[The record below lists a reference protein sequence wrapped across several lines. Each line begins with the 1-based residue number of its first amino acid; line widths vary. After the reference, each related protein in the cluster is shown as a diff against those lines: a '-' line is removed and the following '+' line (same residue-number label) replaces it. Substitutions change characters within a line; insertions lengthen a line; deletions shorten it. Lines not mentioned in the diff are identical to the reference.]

1 MAPCPK
7 IMDAILQ
14 ALLQGILLGGF
25 YAAMVLGFSVI
36 WGVMGVIN
44 LAHGEYLMIGAYLAW
59 ILSTYFGLDP
69 FTSLIVIMPLMF
81 GLGYLVQGLLIN
93 RIVERPHLMALLVTF
108 GLGIAMANVV
118 KLLYT
123 ADPKYINISY
133 GGATEIA
140 GLTFP
145 IVKSLIFVA
154 SLLMMLALALFLQR
168 SRLGKAI
175 RAAAQNKNAARIVGI
190 NINQVYAITAGICI
204 ALTGAAGAMISL
216 TVPVY
221 PFMGPPFTLKAFTI
235 TALGGLGRIPGAL
248 IGGLVLGITEVMI
261 ARFVPNIGTNLGVA
275 ISFVLLVIVLIVRPQ
290 GILQGLRPLN
300 EED

>member
-1 MAPCPK
+1 
-7 IMDAILQ
+7 MDAILE
-14 ALLQGILLGGF
+14 ALIQGILLGGF
-25 YAAMVLGFSVI
+25 YAVMVLGFSVI

-44 LAHGEYLMIGAYLAW
+44 LAHGEYLMVGAYMAW
-59 ILSTYFGLDP
+59 ALSNAFGMDP
-69 FTSLIVIMPLMF
+69 FVSMLVIIPVMF
-81 GLGYLVQGLLIN
+81 VVGYVIQLVLIN

-108 GLGIAMANVV
+108 GLGIAIANTV

-145 IVKSLIFVA
+145 IVKSLIFIA
-154 SLLMMLALALFLQR
+154 SLVIMFALALFLKR
-168 SRLGKAI
+168 SRLGKSI

-190 NINQVYAITAGICI
+190 EINQVYAITAGICI
-204 ALTGAAGAMISL
+204 ALTAAAGAMISL
-216 TVPVY
+216 VVPVF

-261 ARFVPNIGTNLGVA
+261 ARFVPGIGTNLGVA

-290 GILQGLRPLN
+290 GILQGLRPMD
-300 EED
+300 EAD

>member
-1 MAPCPK
+1 
-7 IMDAILQ
+7 MDAILQ

-59 ILSTYFGLDP
+59 ILSTYLGLDP
-69 FTSLIVIMPLMF
+69 FASLIVIMPVMF

-154 SLLMMLALALFLQR
+154 SLIIMLALALFLQG
-168 SRLGKAI
+168 SRLGKSI

>member
-1 MAPCPK
+1 
-7 IMDAILQ
+7 MDAILQ
-14 ALLQGILLGGF
+14 ALIQGILLGGF
-25 YAAMVLGFSVI
+25 YAVMVLGFSVI

-44 LAHGEYLMIGAYLAW
+44 LAHGEYLMIGAYMAW
-59 ILSTYFGLDP
+59 ILSTYLGMDP
-69 FTSLIVIMPLMF
+69 FVSLIVIMPIMF
-81 GLGYLVQGLLIN
+81 VVGYLIQRLLIN

-145 IVKSLIFVA
+145 IVKSLIFIA
-154 SLLMMLALALFLQR
+154 SIIIMFALALFLQR
-168 SRLGKAI
+168 SRLGKSI

-190 NINQVYAITAGICI
+190 EINQVYAITAGICI
-204 ALTGAAGAMISL
+204 ALTAGAGAMISL

-235 TALGGLGRIPGAL
+235 TALGGLGRVPGAL
-248 IGGLVLGITEVMI
+248 IGGLILGITEVMI
-261 ARFVPNIGTNLGVA
+261 ARFVPGFGTGLGVA

-290 GILQGLRPLN
+290 GILQGLRPID
-300 EED
+300 EVD

>member
-1 MAPCPK
+1 ME
-7 IMDAILQ
+7 AILQ
-14 ALLQGILLGGF
+14 ALIQGILLGGF
-25 YAAMVLGFSVI
+25 YAVMVLGFSVI

-59 ILSTYFGLDP
+59 IFSTYLGMDP
-69 FTSLIVIMPLMF
+69 FVSLILIMPIMF
-81 GLGYLVQGLLIN
+81 VVGYLIQRLLIN

-108 GLGIAMANVV
+108 GLGIAMANIV
-118 KLLYT
+118 KLLYS

-145 IVKSLIFVA
+145 IVKSLIFIA
-154 SLLMMLALALFLQR
+154 SIIIMFALALFLQR
-168 SRLGKAI
+168 SRLGKSI

-190 NINQVYAITAGICI
+190 EINQVYAITAGICI
-204 ALTGAAGAMISL
+204 ALTAAAGAMISL

-248 IGGLVLGITEVMI
+248 IGGLVLGLTEVMI
-261 ARFVPNIGTNLGVA
+261 ARFVPGIGTNLGVA

-290 GILQGLRPLN
+290 GILQGLRPMD
-300 EED
+300 EVD

>member
-1 MAPCPK
+1 
-7 IMDAILQ
+7 MDAILQ
-14 ALLQGILLGGF
+14 ALIQGILLGGF
-25 YAAMVLGFSVI
+25 YAVMVLGFSVI

-44 LAHGEYLMIGAYLAW
+44 LAHGEYLMIGAYMAW
-59 ILSTYFGLDP
+59 ILSTYLGMDP
-69 FTSLIVIMPLMF
+69 FVSLIVIMPIMF
-81 GLGYLVQGLLIN
+81 VVGYLIQRLLIN

-108 GLGIAMANVV
+108 GLGIAVANVV

-133 GGATEIA
+133 GGATEMA

-145 IVKSLIFVA
+145 IVKSLIFIA
-154 SLLMMLALALFLQR
+154 SIIIMFALALFLQR
-168 SRLGKAI
+168 SRLGKSI

-190 NINQVYAITAGICI
+190 EINQVYAITAGICI
-204 ALTGAAGAMISL
+204 ALTAGAGAMISL

-248 IGGLVLGITEVMI
+248 LGGLILGITEAMI
-261 ARFVPNIGTNLGVA
+261 ARFVPGFGTGLGVA

-290 GILQGLRPLN
+290 GILQGLRPMD
-300 EED
+300 EVD

>member
-1 MAPCPK
+1 M
-7 IMDAILQ
+7 
-14 ALLQGILLGGF
+14 
-25 YAAMVLGFSVI
+25 MVLGFSVL

-59 ILSTYFGLDP
+59 ILSTYLGLDP
-69 FTSLIVIMPLMF
+69 FVSLIVIMPLMF
-81 GLGYLVQGLLIN
+81 VVGYLLQRLLIN

-118 KLLYT
+118 KLIYT

-145 IVKSLIFVA
+145 IVKSLIFIA
-154 SLLMMLALALFLQR
+154 SIIIMFALALFLRR
-168 SRLGKAI
+168 SRLGKSI

-190 NINQVYAITAGICI
+190 EIHQVYAMTAGICI
-204 ALTGAAGAMISL
+204 ALTAAAGAMISL
-216 TVPVY
+216 TVPVF

-248 IGGLVLGITEVMI
+248 LGGLVLGLTEVMI
-261 ARFVPNIGTNLGVA
+261 ARFIPGIGTNLGVA
-275 ISFVLLVIVLIVRPQ
+275 TSFVLLVIVLIVRPQ
-290 GILQGLRPLN
+290 GILQGLRPLD
-300 EED
+300 EVD

>member
-1 MAPCPK
+1 M
-7 IMDAILQ
+7 
-14 ALLQGILLGGF
+14 GGF
-25 YAAMVLGFSVI
+25 YAVMVLGFSVL

-59 ILSTYFGLDP
+59 ILSTYLGLDP
-69 FTSLIVIMPLMF
+69 FVSLIVIMPLMF
-81 GLGYLVQGLLIN
+81 VVGYLLQRLLIN

-118 KLLYT
+118 KLIYT

-145 IVKSLIFVA
+145 IVKSLIFIA
-154 SLLMMLALALFLQR
+154 SIIIMFALALFLRR
-168 SRLGKAI
+168 SRLGKSI

-190 NINQVYAITAGICI
+190 EIHQVYAMTAGICI
-204 ALTGAAGAMISL
+204 ALTAAAGAMISL
-216 TVPVY
+216 TVPVF

-248 IGGLVLGITEVMI
+248 LGGLVLGLTEVMI
-261 ARFVPNIGTNLGVA
+261 ARFIPGIGTNLGVA
-275 ISFVLLVIVLIVRPQ
+275 TSFVLLVIVLIVRPQ
-290 GILQGLRPLN
+290 GILQGLRPLD
-300 EED
+300 EVD

>member
-1 MAPCPK
+1 ME
-7 IMDAILQ
+7 AILQ
-14 ALLQGILLGGF
+14 ALIQGILLGGF
-25 YAAMVLGFSVI
+25 YAVMVLGFSVI

-59 ILSTYFGLDP
+59 IFSTYLGMDP
-69 FTSLIVIMPLMF
+69 FVSLILIMPIMF
-81 GLGYLVQGLLIN
+81 VVGYLIQRLLIN

-118 KLLYT
+118 KLIYT

-133 GGATEIA
+133 GGATELA

-145 IVKSLIFVA
+145 IVKSLIFIA
-154 SLLMMLALALFLQR
+154 SIVIMFALAIFLQR
-168 SRLGKAI
+168 SRLGKSI

-190 NINQVYAITAGICI
+190 EINQVYAITAGICI
-204 ALTGAAGAMISL
+204 ALTAGAGAMISL
-216 TVPVY
+216 TVPVF

-261 ARFVPNIGTNLGVA
+261 ARFVPGIGTNLGVA
-275 ISFVLLVIVLIVRPQ
+275 ISFVLLVVVLIVRPQ
-290 GILQGLRPLN
+290 GILQGLRPLD
-300 EED
+300 EVD

>member
-1 MAPCPK
+1 
-7 IMDAILQ
+7 MDAILQ
-14 ALLQGILLGGF
+14 ALIQGVLLGGF
-25 YAAMVLGFSVI
+25 YAVMVLGFSVI

-59 ILSTYFGLDP
+59 IFSTYLGMDP
-69 FTSLIVIMPLMF
+69 FVSLILIMPIMF
-81 GLGYLVQGLLIN
+81 VVGYLIQRLLIN

-133 GGATEIA
+133 SGATEIA

-145 IVKSLIFVA
+145 IVKSMIFIA
-154 SLLMMLALALFLQR
+154 SIIIMFALALFLQR
-168 SRLGKAI
+168 SRLGKSI

-190 NINQVYAITAGICI
+190 EINQVYAVTAGICI
-204 ALTGAAGAMISL
+204 ALTAAAGAMISL

-248 IGGLVLGITEVMI
+248 IGGLILGITEVMI
-261 ARFVPNIGTNLGVA
+261 ARFVPGIGTNLGVA
-275 ISFVLLVIVLIVRPQ
+275 VSFILLVVVLIVRPQ
-290 GILQGLRPLN
+290 GILQGLRPMD

>member
-1 MAPCPK
+1 
-7 IMDAILQ
+7 MDAILQ
-14 ALLQGILLGGF
+14 ALIQGILLGGF
-25 YAAMVLGFSVI
+25 YAVMVLGFSVI

-44 LAHGEYLMIGAYLAW
+44 LAHGEYLMIGAYMAW
-59 ILSTYFGLDP
+59 ILSTYLGMDP
-69 FTSLIVIMPLMF
+69 FVSLIVIMPIMF
-81 GLGYLVQGLLIN
+81 VVGYLIQRLLIN

-108 GLGIAMANVV
+108 GLGIAVANVV

-145 IVKSLIFVA
+145 IVKSLIFIA
-154 SLLMMLALALFLQR
+154 SIIIMFALALFLQR
-168 SRLGKAI
+168 SRLGKSI

-190 NINQVYAITAGICI
+190 EINQVYAITAGICI
-204 ALTGAAGAMISL
+204 ALTAGAGAMISL

-248 IGGLVLGITEVMI
+248 LGGLILGITEAMI
-261 ARFVPNIGTNLGVA
+261 ARFVPGFGTGLGVA

-290 GILQGLRPLN
+290 GILQGLRPMD
-300 EED
+300 EVD

>member
-1 MAPCPK
+1 MN
-7 IMDAILQ
+7 AILQ

-25 YAAMVLGFSVI
+25 YAVMVLGFSVI

-59 ILSTYFGLDP
+59 IFSTYLGMDP
-69 FTSLIVIMPLMF
+69 FVSLILIVPIMFMV
-81 GLGYLVQGLLIN
+81 GYLVQRLLLN

-133 GGATEIA
+133 GGAAELA

-145 IVKSLIFVA
+145 IVKSLIFVV
-154 SLLMMLALALFLQR
+154 SLIIMSALALFLQR
-168 SRLGKAI
+168 SRLGKSI
-175 RAAAQNKNAARIVGI
+175 RAAAQNKDAARIVGI
-190 NINQVYAITAGICI
+190 EIHQVYAITAGIGI
-204 ALTGAAGAMISL
+204 ALTAAAGAMISL
-216 TVPVY
+216 TVPVF

-261 ARFVPNIGTNLGVA
+261 ARFVPGVGTNLGVA

-290 GILQGLRPLN
+290 GILQGLRPMD
-300 EED
+300 ETE

>member
-1 MAPCPK
+1 
-7 IMDAILQ
+7 MDAILQ
-14 ALLQGILLGGF
+14 TLIQGILLGGF
-25 YAAMVLGFSVI
+25 YAVMVLGFSVI

-44 LAHGEYLMIGAYLAW
+44 LAHGEYLMVGAYMAW
-59 ILSTYFGLDP
+59 ALSNAFGMDP
-69 FTSLIVIMPLMF
+69 FVSLVVIIPVMF
-81 GLGYLVQGLLIN
+81 VVGYIIQLVLIN

-108 GLGIAMANVV
+108 GLGIAIANVV

-145 IVKSLIFVA
+145 VVKSLIFIA
-154 SLLMMLALALFLQR
+154 SLIIMSALALFLKR
-168 SRLGKAI
+168 SRLGKSI

-190 NINQVYAITAGICI
+190 EINQVYAITAGICI
-204 ALTGAAGAMISL
+204 ALTAAAGAMISL
-216 TVPVY
+216 TVPVF

-248 IGGLVLGITEVMI
+248 IGGLVLGITEVML
-261 ARFVPNIGTNLGVA
+261 ARFVPGIGTNIGIA
-275 ISFVLLVIVLIVRPQ
+275 ASFVLLVVVLIVRPQ
-290 GILQGLRPLN
+290 GILQGLRPMD
-300 EED
+300 EVD

>member
-1 MAPCPK
+1 
-7 IMDAILQ
+7 MDAILQ
-14 ALLQGILLGGF
+14 TLIQGILLGGF
-25 YAAMVLGFSVI
+25 YAVMVLGFSVI

-44 LAHGEYLMIGAYLAW
+44 LAHGEYLMVGAYMAW
-59 ILSTYFGLDP
+59 ALSNAFGMDP
-69 FTSLIVIMPLMF
+69 FVSLVVIIPVMF
-81 GLGYLVQGLLIN
+81 VVGYVIQLVLIN

-108 GLGIAMANVV
+108 GLGIAIANVV

-145 IVKSLIFVA
+145 VVKSLIFIA
-154 SLLMMLALALFLQR
+154 SLIIMSALALFLKR
-168 SRLGKAI
+168 SRLGKSI

-190 NINQVYAITAGICI
+190 EINQVYAITAGICI
-204 ALTGAAGAMISL
+204 ALTAAAGAMISL
-216 TVPVY
+216 TVPVF

-248 IGGLVLGITEVMI
+248 IGGLVLGITEVML
-261 ARFVPNIGTNLGVA
+261 ARFVPGIGTNIGIA
-275 ISFVLLVIVLIVRPQ
+275 ASFVLLVVVLIVRPQ
-290 GILQGLRPLN
+290 GILQGLRPMD
-300 EED
+300 EVD

>member
-1 MAPCPK
+1 ME
-7 IMDAILQ
+7 AILQ
-14 ALLQGILLGGF
+14 ALIQGILLGGF
-25 YAAMVLGFSVI
+25 YAVMVLGFSVI

-59 ILSTYFGLDP
+59 IFSTYLGMDP
-69 FTSLIVIMPLMF
+69 FVSLLLIMPIMF
-81 GLGYLVQGLLIN
+81 VVGYAIQRLLIN

-133 GGATEIA
+133 GGATEIG

-145 IVKSLIFVA
+145 IVKSLIFIA
-154 SLLMMLALALFLQR
+154 SIIIMFALALFLQR
-168 SRLGKAI
+168 SRLGKSI

-190 NINQVYAITAGICI
+190 EINQVYAITAGICI
-204 ALTGAAGAMISL
+204 ALTAAAGAMISL

-248 IGGLVLGITEVMI
+248 IGGLVLGMTEVMI
-261 ARFVPNIGTNLGVA
+261 ARFVPGIGTNLGVA

-290 GILQGLRPLN
+290 GILQGLRPMD
-300 EED
+300 EVD

>member
-1 MAPCPK
+1 
-7 IMDAILQ
+7 MDVILQ
-14 ALLQGILLGGF
+14 AIIQGILLGGF
-25 YAAMVLGFSVI
+25 YAVMVLGFSVL

-59 ILSTYFGLDP
+59 ILSTYLGLDP
-69 FTSLIVIMPLMF
+69 FVSLIVIMPLMF
-81 GLGYLVQGLLIN
+81 VVGYLLQRLLIN

-118 KLLYT
+118 KLIYT

-145 IVKSLIFVA
+145 IVKSLIFIA
-154 SLLMMLALALFLQR
+154 SIIIMFALALFLRR
-168 SRLGKAI
+168 SRLGKSI

-190 NINQVYAITAGICI
+190 EIHQVYAMTAGICI
-204 ALTGAAGAMISL
+204 ALTAAAGAMISL
-216 TVPVY
+216 TVPVF

-248 IGGLVLGITEVMI
+248 LGGLVLGLTEVMI
-261 ARFVPNIGTNLGVA
+261 ARFIPGIGTNLGVA
-275 ISFVLLVIVLIVRPQ
+275 TSFVLLVIVLIVRPQ
-290 GILQGLRPLN
+290 GILQGLRPLD
-300 EED
+300 EVD